1 LVGKLYGKDQKLGSR
16 VLASHERVQAPN
28 EMLQTKTH
36 VAIILYTNHV
46 IHKQA

>member
-1 LVGKLYGKDQKLGSR
+1 LIGKLYGKDQKLGCGR
-16 VLASHERVQAPN
+16 LASHERDQAPN